1 MNYEDLINCI
11 IEQGSDPCIIETEED
26 ATEWLDVIENASIV
40 LEITDPEEYQIAKRK
55 LKLENATTNK
65 IYSFV
70 NGSEGTYC
78 LSEDWGY
85 WPLQSKK

>member
-11 IEQGSDPCIIETEED
+11 IEWGSDPCLIETEED
-26 ATEWLDVIENASIV
+26 TIDWLDTIENASIIR
-40 LEITDPEEYQIAKRK
+40 EITDPEEYQIAKRK
-55 LKLENATTNK
+55 LNLENNTTRK

-78 LSEDWGY
+78 LSEDWDY
-85 WPLQSKK
+85 